1 MRRLSTRRH
10 WAFVRQIAVS
20 SWRDEISILAAAVA
34 HFLLLSLVPATLLT
48 ASLLGVLLRGAEAQA
63 RAVQLLSAALPNPQ
77 EIAAVAQR
85 LAAERGPVGG
95 FGLAI
100 LLWLSTRAFVVLQRA
115 LDSVLLIQPH
125 ERRRPVWMQAVA
137 SVVVMVALGS
147 FAYISL
153 IASSLGS
160 SLLHARAGWL
170 PGGEHYL
177 PRWVTLT
184 STTSTTLLS
193 VLLMYLIYLWLPSA
207 RMPRHSAL
215 AGAVAAGVLW
225 EAGKIG
231 FTLYVTRFALVDR
244 FYGAMGSLVLVVGW
258 SYLSALIVLLGAEV
272 VKAHAAVYVIAGARP
287 AADDSPPALDIAA
300 EAVQPVCSDDC
311 QQA

>member
-1 MRRLSTRRH
+1 MRRLSIRQH
-10 WAFVRQIAVS
+10 WAFVRQVAVS
-20 SWRDEISILAAAVA
+20 AWRDEITILAAAVA
-34 HFLLLSLVPATLLT
+34 HFHLLSLVPATLLT
-48 ASLLGVLLRGAEAQA
+48 ASLLGILLRGAEAQA

-77 EIAAVAQR
+77 EIAEVAQR

-115 LDSVLLIQPH
+115 LDAILHIQPH
-125 ERRRPVWMQAVA
+125 ERRRPVWLQGLA

-147 FAYISL
+147 FAYFSL
-153 IASSLGS
+153 IASSLVS
-160 SLLHARAGWL
+160 SLLHSGAAWL
-170 PGGEHYL
+170 PGGERYL
-177 PRWVTLT
+177 PRWVALA

-193 VLLMYLIYLWLPSA
+193 ILLMYLVYRWLPSA
-207 RMPRHSAL
+207 KVPRSSAL

-231 FTLYVTRFALVDR
+231 FTIYVTRFASVDR
-244 FYGAMGSLVLVVGW
+244 FYGAMGGLVLVVGW

-272 VKAHAAVYVIAGARP
+272 VKAHAAVYVTTGP
-287 AADDSPPALDIAA
+287 QPDPHDHPLLLDTVA
-300 EAVQPVCSDDC
+300 EGVQPVSSDDC
-311 QQA
+311 HQA